1 MKLPISKC
9 GTSRRGAEAQRRFR
23 RYSILSASRRLSA
36 QTSLAFSLIEVV
48 LAVGVISFALVGII
62 GLFPVAM
69 QSALDSQ
76 RETQVAFI
84 ARSLFSELQRVDGE
98 KAYVTETQPGKSLEE
113 GTAKTVDLSNPTSG
127 SPPTFFFNVDGQMV
141 TSATDATYSA
151 SIKVDRTGQ
160 PAGLSRVDVEIAVP
174 ANAPTGN
181 QKKYNFVTLI
191 NFKTPPAAPP
201 VTP

>member
-1 MKLPISKC
+1 MLNA
-9 GTSRRGAEAQRRFR
+9 TDSRPPRTALRLQSELRN
-23 RYSILSASRRLSA
+23 SRHA
-36 QTSLAFSLIEVV
+36 LAFSLIEVV

-84 ARSLFSELQRVDGE
+84 ARSLFSELQRVNGDR
-98 KAYVTETQPGKSLEE
+98 AYITVTKPANDERQALDQGALVTIDLSTSSSSPYDFFFDENGGMLDAN
-113 GTAKTVDLSNPTSG
+113 GPTALYRADVTVDRS
-127 SPPTFFFNVDGQMV
+127 
-141 TSATDATYSA
+141 
-151 SIKVDRTGQ
+151 GQ
-160 PAGLSRVDVEIAVP
+160 PDGLSRVDVEIAVP
-174 ANAPTGN
+174 VTAPAGN

-191 NFKTPPAAPP
+191 NFTTPPAAPP

>member
-9 GTSRRGAEAQRRFR
+9 GASLRGAEAQRRFLHHR
-23 RYSILSASRRLSA
+23 ILSASPRLRA
-36 QTSLAFSLIEVV
+36 KTSLAFSLIEVV

-84 ARSLFSELQRVDGE
+84 ARSLFSELQRVNGE

-174 ANAPTGN
+174 ANAPTVN

-191 NFKTPPAAPP
+191 NFTPSA
-201 VTP
+201 TP